1 MERAEKN
8 AIRAINQYR
17 RRDILPYIGLRY
29 YLENISARRDRWA
42 HDVAIHLVRNR
53 TQSTYYEVN
62 HFKDVDKDGK
72 VQHRKMHLPGP
83 NEAMA
88 EAALMDMC
96 SQHPDQFQSLE
107 CVFSY
112 KLSSGNQSEGIFEP
126 YFNGFKER
134 HIAVARACKEND
146 NFIVRYLDIKRF
158 YPNISIEI
166 AKKIWT
172 TACNNSNLPTIYKE
186 VGERLLAD
194 HAAASALHDGRK
206 SLFNWASI

>member
-166 AKKIWT
+166 AKK
-172 TACNNSNLPTIYKE
+172 NMDY
-186 VGERLLAD
+186 
-194 HAAASALHDGRK
+194 
-206 SLFNWASI
+206 SL